1 MNFNYS
7 ESKNSILRENLQDN
21 FDRSFLSDDFES
33 LREHYRKLR
42 RLEFDCDFDYIDE
55 IVDISALTENLTV
68 ACDIVTTDM
77 NIDYI
82 YCGNETSN
90 ILGNSKLISKAVLNL
105 LSNAFLHG
113 NGHLVTVKTVNKAA
127 FVAIEVQNGGIFENP
142 MQNCFGLDFVR
153 KVCRHHNGNFF
164 VIGHKNFVKSIML
177 LPKRKIGGNCPS
189 MPDFCELLNDR
200 LSPVYVEF
208 FGL

>member
-7 ESKNSILRENLQDN
+7 ESNNSIQRENLQDI
-21 FDRSFLSDDFES
+21 FDRSFLSDDFEI
-33 LREHYRKLR
+33 LREYYRKLR

-55 IVDISALTENLTV
+55 IVDISSLTETLTV

-90 ILGNSKLISKAVLNL
+90 IPGNSKLLSKAVLNL
-105 LSNAFLHG
+105 LSNAFMHG
-113 NGHLVTVKTVNKAA
+113 NGHLVTVKTVNKAE
-127 FVAIEVQNGGIFENP
+127 FVAVEVQNGGVFENSSK
-142 MQNCFGLDFVR
+142 NCCGLDFVR
-153 KVCRHHNGNFF
+153 KVCRRHNGKFF
-164 VIGHKNFVKSIML
+164 VINQKNFVKSIML
-177 LPKRKIGGNCPS
+177 LPRRKIGGNLS
-189 MPDFCELLNDR
+189 AMPDFCGLLNDR